1 MGKWPALD
9 VTHAGDPDVTLAMVD
24 DFHPTAIEERAEAIR
39 VFFVDANLRDAAG
52 AALSAA
58 KYAVRPVDVDD
69 EDWARRSQENLK
81 PITVGRI
88 TVVPR
93 SQPLNSNL
101 QTLVVVIQPS
111 MGFGTGHHA
120 STRLCLRGLQAV
132 NLNDQVV
139 LDVGTGSG
147 ELAIAAV
154 RLGAARALG
163 VDYDADAIQAA
174 NENLPLNPGVDSV
187 EFRVA
192 DLSAA
197 DLPEADVVTANLTGA
212 VLVRSAVR
220 LLDLLRPAGVLIVS
234 GVLDEE
240 RDDVVRA
247 FAAAGSE
254 RTRPTGDAG
263 RVLSDPPIVWEQRE
277 DGWVALAMK
286 RS

>member
-1 MGKWPALD
+1 
-9 VTHAGDPDVTLAMVD
+9 MVD
-24 DFHPTAIEERAEAIR
+24 DFHPTAIEERADAIR

-69 EDWARRSQENLK
+69 EDWARRSQENLA
-81 PITVGRI
+81 PVTVGRVTI
-88 TVVPR
+88 VPCTSHPAPSTAPGTR
-93 SQPLNSNL
+93 HEAPG
-101 QTLVVVIQPS
+101 TIVIVIQPS

-147 ELAIAAV
+147 VLAIAAV

-212 VLVRSAVR
+212 VLIRSAVR

-254 RTRPTGDAG
+254 RTRPTGGDVG